1 MSDGDNENGG
11 DGEAQGSGANA
22 PAPQVGGRAPLT
34 LKPRGGGQIPAGTV
48 RQNFSHGR
56 SKTVVVETKRRRAP
70 EPGDRPRPQPAA
82 VAPVARA
89 AEPAP
94 APRPATPGGAS
105 LNLSQSELAARQRAV
120 DAARE
125 VEDRRASD
133 TARRQ
138 AEEAFTRRPVE
149 AEAPPTAPVAPA
161 APPVIAPVAAAP
173 AAPSVSAPVP
183 PAPAPAAPVASV
195 AAPMAPAPAAAS
207 TPAAVPQ
214 AEAPSEPKAWE
225 RLGQTRRAESADA
238 PRPAPRA
245 EGVLTP
251 RARPADAG
259 ERPAGGFGDR
269 PRPAAGAAPRP
280 AGGGFG
286 DRAPRPAGAAGG
298 YGDRA
303 PRPAG
308 AGGYG
313 GARSESYGDRP
324 PRTPA
329 PGGAYGARSAAAG
342 GGYGAR
348 APGGGGGFGDRSGR
362 PPGGGGGGG
371 TRPPGTGVY
380 GDGSA
385 RPSASGEGTVR
396 YSALAPRPAGPRPSP
411 GGASRSGPGLRP
423 SAAPSAPEF
432 TKTARSAPPHAG
444 QRRPG
449 GGPSDEDDRRRGAPG
464 SKAPSRGK
472 GAPVRREGRLTIQAV
487 AGDGDT
493 AERMR
498 SLASVRRAREREREK
513 RTKGSAPDQGARV
526 REVVIPDAITL
537 TDLAQRM
544 AIRAGDVIKYLMRQ
558 GTMLTLN
565 DVLDADTAELIANE
579 FGHTVKR
586 VSESDVETGFL
597 AEDDV
602 ADDTP
607 TRPPVVTVMGHVDHG
622 KTSLLDALRTTDVA
636 AGEHGGITQ
645 HIGAYQVKLANG
657 EAVTFLDT
665 PGHAAFSAMRARGAN
680 VTDIVVLVVA
690 ADDGVMPQTIEA
702 INHAKAA
709 GAPIIVA
716 VNKVDKPDAA
726 PERVINELLQHE
738 IVAESL
744 GGETQ
749 VIEVSATQKLGLEE
763 LIEAIS
769 LQAEVMDLRANPE
782 RSAEGTV
789 IEAKLD
795 KGRGPVAS
803 ILVQRGTL
811 KRGDI
816 IVAAQAWGKVRAL
829 VNERGEQVAEAGPSD
844 AVEVLGLDQ
853 APSPGEPFAIV
864 ENEARARELTEYRM
878 RQSREKRVAGG
889 GASASLAEMMAKLQN
904 KQVKELA
911 LVIKGDVQGSTE
923 AIIGALEK
931 LGNEEVRTRIIH
943 SAVGAITESDVQLAK
958 GSGAPIIGFNVRASK
973 QARDLAEREG
983 VEIRYY
989 AIIYDLIDDI
999 KGTLS
1004 GMLSPIQRETW
1015 LGNALVLEVFN
1026 ITKVGNVAGCRVTE
1040 GVVRRGAKVRVLRE
1054 DVVVVE
1060 LGNLQTLRRFKDDVA
1075 EVTSGY
1081 ECGMNY
1087 LNQDIKVGDTIEC
1100 FTVETVARSL

>member
-11 DGEAQGSGANA
+11 GEAQASGAGS
-22 PAPQVGGRAPLT
+22 PAPQVGAPTVGGRAPLT

-70 EPGDRPRPQPAA
+70 EPGDRPRPQPTAL
-82 VAPVARA
+82 APVSRP

-94 APRPATPGGAS
+94 ALRPAAPGGAN

-125 VEDRRASD
+125 VEDRRSAD

-138 AEEAFTRRPVE
+138 AEEAFARRPAE
-149 AEAPPTAPVAPA
+149 AEAAPPPATPA
-161 APPVIAPVAAAP
+161 APPVSAPAATAL
-173 AAPSVSAPVP
+173 AAPSVSAPTP
-183 PAPAPAAPVASV
+183 PASVTTIATLSEPAPAAVS
-195 AAPMAPAPAAAS
+195 APAAVALEETS
-207 TPAAVPQ
+207 
-214 AEAPSEPKAWE
+214 SEPKAWE
-225 RLGQTRRAESADA
+225 RLGQTRRSEGGDA

-245 EGVLTP
+245 EGTLTP
-251 RARPADAG
+251 RPRPADASP
-259 ERPAGGFGDR
+259 RPAGGGFGDR
-269 PRPAAGAAPRP
+269 PRPAA
-280 AGGGFG
+280 GGFG

-324 PRTPA
+324 ARTAA
-329 PGGAYGARSAAAG
+329 PGGAYGARSAPAG
-342 GGYGAR
+342 GGGFGAR
-348 APGGGGGFGDRSGR
+348 APGGGLGDRSGR
-362 PPGGGGGGG
+362 PPGGGGGG

-385 RPSASGEGTVR
+385 RPPSGGGEGTVR
-396 YSALAPRPAGPRPSP
+396 YSALAPRPAGPRASP
-411 GGASRSGPGLRP
+411 GGAPRSGPGMRP

-449 GGPSDEDDRRRGAPG
+449 GASDDDDRRRGAPG

-544 AIRAGDVIKYLMRQ
+544 AIRAGDVLKYLMRQ

-565 DVLDADTAELIANE
+565 DVLDADTAELIAAE

-607 TRPPVVTVMGHVDHG
+607 ARPPVVTVMGHVDHG
-622 KTSLLDALRTTDVA
+622 KTSLLDALRATDVA

-665 PGHAAFSAMRARGAN
+665 PGHAAFSAMRSRGAN

-690 ADDGVMPQTIEA
+690 ADDGVMPQTVEA

-716 VNKVDKPDAA
+716 VNKIDKPDAA

-829 VNERGEQVAEAGPSD
+829 VNDRGEQVAEAGPSEP
-844 AVEVLGLDQ
+844 VEVLGLDQ

-864 ENEARARELTEYRM
+864 ESEARARELTEYRL
-878 RQSREKRVAGG
+878 RQRREKAIAGG

-999 KGTLS
+999 KGVLS

-1087 LNQDIKVGDTIEC
+1087 LNQDIKPGDTIEC